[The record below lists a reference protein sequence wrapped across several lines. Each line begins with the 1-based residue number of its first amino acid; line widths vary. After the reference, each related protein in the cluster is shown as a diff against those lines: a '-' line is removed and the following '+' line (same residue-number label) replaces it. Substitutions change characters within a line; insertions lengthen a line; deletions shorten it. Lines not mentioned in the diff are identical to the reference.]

1 MSSPLR
7 ALSPGSSL
15 ASYDYFSAHS
25 RSHSDPR
32 DSSSGDSD
40 SYGTLSDD
48 GSSDDEILL
57 SFSELSSADLRSQ
70 RGALTP
76 ALFSD
81 DEFVLMSRPRS
92 PASGDDLT
100 ASFSELSLSS
110 RSRGYG
116 HRRVASGSSTGSA
129 KSQASYPNS
138 SPKRRNRKRR
148 AAQTPGNGRAEDGQ
162 HHGQQPQGNG
172 ESYDAKLKHHSPSKA
187 RRKARRAASQAVAAG
202 QTQDLALVPA
212 YPAAGLGDR
221 GIVDDVSEAGSEYSY
236 IPPELYRSAQRY
248 VSSYVHLI
256 STFLCVPR

>member
-1 MSSPLR
+1 MASPLR

-15 ASYDYFSAHS
+15 ASYEFFSAHS
-25 RSHSDPR
+25 RDPL
-32 DSSSGDSD
+32 SSGDSD

-92 PASGDDLT
+92 QASGDDLT

-110 RSRGYG
+110 RSRGHG
-116 HRRVASGSSTGSA
+116 HRRVASSSTTGSE
-129 KSQASYPNS
+129 KSQASFPDS

-148 AAQTPGNGRAEDGQ
+148 AAQAPGSARRSDGQ
-162 HHGQQPQGNG
+162 H
-172 ESYDAKLKHHSPSKA
+172 
-187 RRKARRAASQAVAAG
+187 QA
-202 QTQDLALVPA
+202 Q
-212 YPAAGLGDR
+212 
-221 GIVDDVSEAGSEYSY
+221 
-236 IPPELYRSAQRY
+236 
-248 VSSYVHLI
+248 
-256 STFLCVPR
+256 